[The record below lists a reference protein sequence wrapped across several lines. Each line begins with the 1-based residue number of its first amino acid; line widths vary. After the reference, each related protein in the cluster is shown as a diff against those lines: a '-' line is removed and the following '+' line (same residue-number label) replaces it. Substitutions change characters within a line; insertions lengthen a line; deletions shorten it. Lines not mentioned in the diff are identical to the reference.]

1 MNISRVTTISLVL
14 AVAVL
19 ALAYANPL
27 SAKGKECSDGDS
39 RPKCDDDPA
48 ASGLTFMV
56 EMDGAFAMVEST
68 TSDGNELI
76 GEREVTI
83 VRPGFDPDPPPAGIA
98 IACTSMTLDSPE
110 RNACVTWSN
119 VFDVC
124 DIYKIS
130 NIFNINGTDPYGPDQ
145 FTTTPGRKG
154 QVGWEIGKFGGGVR
168 VYFFTTIQSPIDP
181 LNPWDVVLQLTSKCT
196 YHADH
201 LDDFP
206 GRTLCTEPFLSEDED
221 NPTTTFEM
229 THFWSHANGKKNV
242 VHAEP
247 CHVGEGELF
256 PSLSTLTITAQ

>member
-48 ASGLTFMV
+48 ASGLTFVV
-56 EMDGAFAMVEST
+56 EMDGAFVMEKMT
-68 TSDGNELI
+68 ISDGNELI
-76 GEREVTI
+76 GDEEVTI
-83 VRPGFDPDPPPAGIA
+83 DRPGFDSDTEVA
-98 IACTSMTLDSPE
+98 IACSGINDQKE
-110 RNACVTWSN
+110 RKACETWGT

-181 LNPWDVVLQLTSKCT
+181 LNPLGVVLQLTSKCT

-206 GRTLCTEPFLSEDED
+206 GRTLCTEPFLS
-221 NPTTTFEM
+221 NPTTTFDM
-229 THFWSHANGKKNV
+229 QHFWIHAKGKKGV
-242 VHAEP
+242 AHAEP
-247 CHVGEGELF
+247 CHVGEGELLDKDNN
-256 PSLSTLTITAQ
+256 PSHSTLTITAQ